1 MLKRSH
7 LNCFC
12 NEVKGVDTSQF
23 NDDSTC
29 YSICILYTQS
39 LIHTTGCFYLLTYLG
54 ACANLRM
61 LNMIRCLPKALV
73 TKVLYQRM
81 IDMGQNV
88 TRVRAIVKTNE

>member
-39 LIHTTGCFYLLTYLG
+39 LILQATFTYLG
-54 ACANLRM
+54 ACANVRM
-61 LNMIRCLPKALV
+61 VNVISDFSVDPIF
-73 TKVLYQRM
+73 LYM
-81 IDMGQNV
+81 E
-88 TRVRAIVKTNE
+88 K